1 LPNYQELIKS
11 ACDSETGKTTMNQEI
26 AFIGGGNMAR
36 SIIGGLVASG
46 YDPNCIRAAD
56 PQSAQRAALTD
67 NYGIRCFD
75 NNHECIAGSNIIV
88 FAVKPQIMKIAIQ
101 ECKEEIARTNPLLVS
116 IAAGIRI
123 KEILRWCE
131 CDLPV
136 IRVMPNTPA
145 LINAGVSGLYANS
158 LASETQQQTAENI
171 LQAVGPA
178 VWVNSESDIDV
189 VTGISGSG
197 PAYFFRLMEIMIAAA
212 IDKGLDRETASTLVL
227 NTALGAARLASESS
241 LAPGELRRQVTS
253 PGGTTEAALAVMESN
268 GLEET
273 VVRGI
278 HAAIERSDELA
289 TQLGEE

>member
-1 LPNYQELIKS
+1 MPNYQELIKS
-11 ACDSETGKTTMNQEI
+11 ACDPYFDRTTMNQEI

-46 YDPNCIRAAD
+46 YDPNSIRAAD
-56 PQSAQRAALTD
+56 PDPGQRAALTQS
-67 NYGIRCFD
+67 YGIRCFD
-75 NNHECIAGSNIIV
+75 NNNECIIDSNIIV
-88 FAVKPQIMKIAIQ
+88 LAVKPQVMKIAIQ
-101 ECKEEIARTNPLLVS
+101 ESRDAITRTVPLLVS

-123 KEILRWCE
+123 KEILRWCG

-171 LQAVGPA
+171 MRAVGPA

-212 IDKGLDRETASTLVL
+212 IDEGLDRDTAATLVL
-227 NTALGAARLASESS
+227 NTALGAARLASEGS
-241 LAPGELRRQVTS
+241 LS
-253 PGGTTEAALAVMESN
+253 PENFAA
-268 GLEET
+268 
-273 VVRGI
+273 R
-278 HAAIERSDELA
+278 
-289 TQLGEE
+289 